1 MRIPSDLS
9 NIFLTSA
16 TLIFLL
22 LLTFSSCG
30 GPSEKPLGDTVDPSA
45 IDPSKNAVSLP
56 THVAAALS
64 EAKSAGKIVM
74 VELHDATCPTCT
86 EMDRVFGKKE
96 IKKALSELIHVKISP
111 EDEGL
116 IESFDLSVVP
126 SFVFYSPEGKPMA
139 EVLEG
144 YRSTKRFAGEI
155 ENFKLIAAGKA
166 PKELKKDRHPKFG
179 KG

>member
-1 MRIPSDLS
+1 MTILSKSS
-9 NIFLTSA
+9 NISLSSA
-16 TLIFLL
+16 LLALL
-22 LLTFSSCG
+22 LLFGLSSCG
-30 GPSEKPLGDTVDPSA
+30 GPEKKPDNGAIEPTAAEAAAALPS
-45 IDPSKNAVSLP
+45 
-56 THVAAALS
+56 HVAAALS

-111 EDEGL
+111 DDEGL
-116 IESFDLSVVP
+116 IEQFDLSVVP
-126 SFVFYSPEGKPMA
+126 SFFFFSPEGKPMP

-155 ENFKLIAAGKA
+155 ENYKLIAAGKP

>member
-1 MRIPSDLS
+1 MKIVS
-9 NIFLTSA
+9 TA
-16 TLIFLL
+16 TNRSFSSLL
-22 LLTFSSCG
+22 LVSLLLFGLSSCG
-30 GPSEKPLGDTVDPSA
+30 GPGEKPENGANDPTA
-45 IDPSKNAVSLP
+45 AEAPAALPS
-56 THVAAALS
+56 HVAAALS
-64 EAKSAGKIVM
+64 EARSANKIVM

-111 EDEGL
+111 DDEGL
-116 IESFDLSVVP
+116 IEELELSVVP
-126 SFVFYSPEGKPMA
+126 SFFFYIPDGKPMGD
-139 EVLEG
+139 VLEG

-155 ENFKLIAAGKA
+155 ENFKLIAAGKP